1 MVNHYCYGQSRQAR
15 YPDVAYKVYL
25 DSNFEP
31 TTREKATLIKA
42 VSDDGRV
49 RFYYAKQTARTMKA
63 MSDIARADEWLS
75 IGAEL
80 GIDFETIARAAW
92 IEGCEHEMEHAATVD
107 GDKLTIAK
115 IALDHLREDAEYY
128 RKLRNIESAGKL
140 TA

>member
-1 MVNHYCYGQSRQAR
+1 MG
-15 YPDVAYKVYL
+15 AYRVYL

-31 TTREKATLIKA
+31 TTRDAATLIKA

-49 RFYYAKQTARTMKA
+49 KFYHPKQTTRAMKA
-63 MSDIARADEWLS
+63 NTDTARADAWLA

-80 GIDFETIARAAW
+80 GVDFDIIARDAW

-107 GDKLTIAK
+107 GDKITIAK